1 MFNKIL
7 SFKILCPIF
16 KSPVKLNDIS
26 KVNLHETITAIATTK
41 GGTYMEKYQSNS
53 GERLKQCIIDANMTQ
68 VELASAS
75 GFTQQYV
82 SNIVV
87 GKKPMT
93 VKAASVFSKL
103 LGVRQEYLLLE
114 DDYKTQREFWG
125 KRRSIFK
132 KRDDI
137 AMQLLNL
144 CGYEPVCDFIENWE
158 ELGLDKQIYGPFP
171 DGDNAGKHVPLE
183 LDTKTRHSTELIA
196 PNGKHFYCDT
206 EDIAILSYE
215 LIEYIYF
222 RMGQLESKYAW
233 RYDSGWIKRK
243 SPGSETRFYKRINA
257 NENTDFL
264 GNSIWVTHEEDY
276 FPDIS
281 SPVFNIPSSYEDDCE
296 GAIHKALKRDV

>member
-1 MFNKIL
+1 MFNNIL
-7 SFKILCPIF
+7 TFKILCHIS
-16 KSPVKLNDIS
+16 KSSVKLNDIS
-26 KVNLHETITAIATTK
+26 KVNLHETITVIATTK
-41 GGTYMEKYQSNS
+41 GGSYMEKYQPNS
-53 GERLKQCIIDANMTQ
+53 GERLKQCIMDANMTQ
-68 VELASAS
+68 AELASAS
-75 GFTQQYV
+75 GFTQQYI

-103 LGVRQEYLLLE
+103 LDVRQEYLLLE
-114 DDYKTQREFWG
+114 DDYKTQREFWE
-125 KRRSIFK
+125 KRHSLFE

-183 LDTKTRHSTELIA
+183 LDRQTRHSTEIIA
-196 PNGKHFYCDT
+196 PNGKRFYCDT
-206 EDIAILSYE
+206 EDIEILSYE

-233 RYDSGWIKRK
+233 RYDSGRIRRK
-243 SPGSETRFYKRINA
+243 SPGSEINFYKQVNA
-257 NENTDFL
+257 NKNADFL
-264 GNSIWVTHEEDY
+264 YNSIWVTHEEDY

-281 SPVFNIPSSYEDDCE
+281 TPVVNISPSYEEDC
-296 GAIHKALKRDV
+296 V